1 MAQQQLLNAK
11 LVFIQEM
18 GTWVSPSRGREAR
31 GESDGTRKNAAK
43 KKALSMATAQ
53 KKPAPTPKKLKFKT
67 NEFIVYPAH
76 GVGKIVNVEEQTIAG
91 AKLELYVVD
100 FFKEKMRL
108 RVPTAKCEAYGM
120 RKLAEKPLVE
130 QALKVLKG
138 RARIKRTMWSRRAQE
153 YEAKINSGDLIAV
166 AEVVRDLFRSDRQ
179 PEQSYSERQLYEAA
193 LDRMAREIAAV
204 KKISDE
210 EAVAEIEQIL
220 DKTARK
226 NEKAAEEA
234 AAEKAA

>member
-1 MAQQQLLNAK
+1 
-11 LVFIQEM
+11 
-18 GTWVSPSRGREAR
+18 
-31 GESDGTRKNAAK
+31 
-43 KKALSMATAQ
+43 MATAQ
-53 KKPAPTPKKLKFKT
+53 KKTTPAPKKLKFKT

-76 GVGKIVNVEEQTIAG
+76 GVGKIVSIEEQTIAG

-100 FFKEKMRL
+100 FLKEKMRL

-130 QALKVLKG
+130 QALKVVG
-138 RARIKRTMWSRRAQE
+138 TRPVRPDGVWSRRAQE

-204 KKISDE
+204 KKIPDE
-210 EAVAEIEQIL
+210 EAIAEIEQIL

-226 NEKAAEEA
+226 NEKAAEDA

>member
-1 MAQQQLLNAK
+1 
-11 LVFIQEM
+11 
-18 GTWVSPSRGREAR
+18 
-31 GESDGTRKNAAK
+31 
-43 KKALSMATAQ
+43 MATAQ
-53 KKPAPTPKKLKFKT
+53 KKSAPAARKLKFKP

-76 GVGKIVNVEEQTIAG
+76 GVGKIVNIEEQIIAG

-100 FFKEKMRL
+100 FLKEKMRL

-138 RARIKRTMWSRRAQE
+138 RARVKRTMWSRRAQE

-204 KKISDE
+204 KKVGDE
-210 EAVAEIEQIL
+210 DAVNEIEQIL

-226 NEKAAEEA
+226 NEKAAEDA

>member
-1 MAQQQLLNAK
+1 M
-11 LVFIQEM
+11 
-18 GTWVSPSRGREAR
+18 VSP
-31 GESDGTRKNAAK
+31 
-43 KKALSMATAQ
+43 
-53 KKPAPTPKKLKFKT
+53 KKPAAKKLKFKA
-67 NEFIVYPAH
+67 NEYVMYPAH
-76 GVGKIVNVEEQTIAG
+76 GVGKIVSIEEQEIAG
-91 AKLELYVVD
+91 LKLELYVID
-100 FFKEKMRL
+100 FDKEKMRL
-108 RVPTAKCEAYGM
+108 RVPTSKCESVGM
-120 RKLAEKPLVE
+120 RKLADKPLIE
-130 QALKVLKG
+130 EAMKVLKG

-204 KKISDE
+204 KKVSDE
-210 EAVAEIEQIL
+210 EAIAEIEQVL

-226 NEKAAEEA
+226 NEKAAEDA

>member
-1 MAQQQLLNAK
+1 
-11 LVFIQEM
+11 
-18 GTWVSPSRGREAR
+18 
-31 GESDGTRKNAAK
+31 
-43 KKALSMATAQ
+43 MATAQ

-76 GVGKIVNVEEQTIAG
+76 GVGKIVNIEEQTIAG

-130 QALKVLKG
+130 QSLKVLKG
-138 RARIKRTMWSRRAQE
+138 RARVKRTMWSRRAQE
-153 YEAKINSGDLIAV
+153 YEAKINSGDIVAI
-166 AEVVRDLFRSDRQ
+166 AEVVRDLFRSESQ

-193 LDRMAREIAAV
+193 LDRLSREIAAV
-204 KKISDE
+204 QRITE
-210 EAVAEIEQIL
+210 TEAIKEIEAAL
-220 DKTARK
+220 AKGPRRGPKTA
-226 NEKAAEEA
+226 EELVEDEA
-234 AAEKAA
+234 A